1 MRARSRASSRAPG
14 RATCCSCTCRA
25 TAWCP
30 RAAEWFFATPKT
42 KVGRLGSTAVS
53 DTYIRE
59 RMKGSRSTAIVLVLD
74 CCHSGAFARSLLAK
88 GGEDIHV
95 EHHFE
100 GRGRVALTASTEFEW
115 ALEGERG
122 PDRDRPLSVFTELL
136 VEGLSSGDADLDGD
150 GQISISEL
158 YNYVAGRMPARSPG
172 QTPGKAGDV
181 IGEIVIASG
190 RRKPVLP
197 ADVRQALLSSFP
209 EFRRAAIGPLMRLR
223 SGAEPDAAHAIDD
236 ALARL
241 TLDDDPEVATAARAA
256 QEEVPAPLT
265 IDLAH
270 LPDIREDLLPAAR
283 AAHGP
288 SRMGKSIQLER
299 EGDLTGAEGAYLR
312 SVEQGNATAQSAVE
326 RVRRKRFDLERAIAV
341 HGPRAAKDRTAA
353 AKLARAHQ
361 VAGVPRPAPGGARR
375 DWAAAAREQERRGDL
390 AAAEEGYLA
399 AVGAGE
405 EGADR
410 ALARVRKRRS
420 GPRQRGGDV
429 GAACRPRR
437 RPRGAQAGQGVRDR
451 RRHAGWAWLS
461 PSSSTAMSRSL
472 NFWILPV
479 TVVGNSSTNT
489 HVARHLVV
497 RDLAPAE
504 RLHLVLG
511 QRLAGASAGSRPHLL
526 AVASRPAGRP
536 PATSAIAGWR
546 VAGTPRSRAGRCSRR
561 RG

>member
-1 MRARSRASSRAPG
+1 MADIHRRALLVACTRYEDPKLRDLRAPEADVAELTRVLG
-14 RATCCSCTCRA
+14 D
-25 TAWCP
+25 P
-30 RAAEWFFATPKT
+30 RVGNFEVQPALLDAPKDEVEGQIEGFFEGAGSGDLLLLYLSGHGVVSKSRQWFFATPNT

-59 RMKGSRSTAIVLVLD
+59 RMKGSRSPAIVLVLD

-256 QEEVPAPLT
+256 QGVPAPLT

-270 LPDIREDLLPAAR
+270 LPDIREDLLPPPPALRTGQAGMGGGPPAR
-283 AAHGP
+283 ARRRPDRRGGRLPALG
-288 SRMGKSIQLER
+288 RAGQR
-299 EGDLTGAEGAYLR
+299 DGA
-312 SVEQGNATAQSAVE
+312 
-326 RVRRKRFDLERAIAV
+326 VRRRARAPQALR
-341 HGPRAAKDRTAA
+341 PRARN
-353 AKLARAHQ
+353 R
-361 VAGVPRPAPGGARR
+361 GPRPARREGPDRGSEARPRPPGRRRPATGARR
-375 DWAAAAREQERRGDL
+375 GAARLGGRG
-390 AAAEEGYLA
+390 ARA
-399 AVGAGE
+399 GAPG
-405 EGADR
+405 
-410 ALARVRKRRS
+410 
-420 GPRQRGGDV
+420 
-429 GAACRPRR
+429 
-437 RPRGAQAGQGVRDR
+437 RPRGGRG
-451 RRHAGWAWLS
+451 GLS
-461 PSSSTAMSRSL
+461 R
-472 NFWILPV
+472 
-479 TVVGNSSTNT
+479 G
-489 HVARHLVV
+489 
-497 RDLAPAE
+497 
-504 RLHLVLG
+504 
-511 QRLAGASAGSRPHLL
+511 
-526 AVASRPAGRP
+526 
-536 PATSAIAGWR
+536 
-546 VAGTPRSRAGRCSRR
+546 GRC
-561 RG
+561 G